1 MTEHDDLRARMD
13 DLLRGIDA
21 AFARMD
27 ARSDRA
33 DALLREALDRLD
45 RRQQPDVPLHR
56 RGFGVM
62 DEPPA

>member
-1 MTEHDDLRARMD
+1 MD

>member
-1 MTEHDDLRARMD
+1 MTESDDLRARMD

-33 DALLREALDRLD
+33 DVLLREALDRLD
-45 RRQQPDVPLHR
+45 RRHR